1 MCKTYYL
8 PFDYCVIMRYETRRR
23 IKQHFNIWISILS
36 FSSSLPLSHSTLLA
50 FPLFPFPYL
59 YIFHLFLPFFII
71 FVFFPLFILF
81 LFVSF
86 SLFLFF
92 YPLLFFFFR
101 FFFFFFSFPCLIL
114 LSFSLFYPFLFFLFS
129 ILLYLKFSLYFFDHS
144 LYHSFPLY
152 FSIYILNL
160 VRINNL
166 VNHLFFTEET
176 QPLTVSTDFL
186 SWVLDSPKTTSVGDT
201 RHEVLLCGIMDKAV
215 NYVRQQQLY

>member
-1 MCKTYYL
+1 M
-8 PFDYCVIMRYETRRR
+8 
-23 IKQHFNIWISILS
+23 NIYSVFFFL
-36 FSSSLPLSHSTLLA
+36 SSSISFYSSRFPSFPLSIFIY
-50 FPLFPFPYL
+50 FPFVSSFLYHFCLFPSFYP
-59 YIFHLFLPFFII
+59 ISFC
-71 FVFFPLFILF
+71 IL
-81 LFVSF
+81 F
-86 SLFLFF
+86 SLFIFLSFALFIF
-92 YPLLFFFFR
+92 SIFFP
-101 FFFFFFSFPCLIL
+101 FFSLPCLIL

-160 VRINNL
+160 VRINNF

-176 QPLTVSTDFL
+176 QPLTVSTDFP